1 MKTIDNDIKTG
12 QLKNVYLL
20 YGTED
25 YLKRQYRDKLKHA
38 LVEPDDTMNFSAYEG
53 KDINPKELIDLSE
66 TLPFFKE
73 KRMILVENSG
83 FFKNS
88 CDDLAEYMSQVPE
101 TTCFVFVEEEV
112 DKRSKLFKAAS
123 KAGSAVEFETPKED
137 MLVRWILGRIQREGK
152 KITQS
157 VMQLFLSKTGSDMEN
172 IDKELEKLLCYTLDK
187 TEITAADVE
196 AICIGQTENKIFEM
210 IDEIS
215 RKNNK
220 RVFKLY
226 DDLLYLKTDAMSIIS
241 LTLRQYGK
249 LLKTSEVLETG
260 KDLKRVASYAKVQEW
275 QAKKY
280 MAICD
285 NYTTKQLVEK
295 VNFCMDADRMVKTGR
310 MKKELAAEMM
320 ILNLLK

>member
-1 MKTIDNDIKTG
+1 MTFLKVDKNNQITEWGEVADNEKGD
-12 QLKNVYLL
+12 
-20 YGTED
+20 YGED
-25 YLKRQYRDKLKHA
+25 
-38 LVEPDDTMNFSAYEG
+38 
-53 KDINPKELIDLSE
+53 
-66 TLPFFKE
+66 
-73 KRMILVENSG
+73 MIL
-83 FFKNS
+83 
-88 CDDLAEYMSQVPE
+88 LPE
-101 TTCFVFVEEEV
+101 
-112 DKRSKLFKAAS
+112 
-123 KAGSAVEFETPKED
+123 GMPED
-137 MLVRWILGRIQREGK
+137 VNK
-152 KITQS
+152 
-157 VMQLFLSKTGSDMEN
+157 D
-172 IDKELEKLLCYTLDK
+172 
-187 TEITAADVE
+187 
-196 AICIGQTENKIFEM
+196 KIFEM